1 MTNIRLLTIISVL
14 CFIATGINSILISLY
29 LQALGAS
36 FSEIALIQ
44 SSVVVTMLVAS
55 YAWGRF
61 SDRLGQRK
69 PILIGGLA
77 ILAVAYFL
85 LSQAP
90 TSYWAWAARLFE
102 GMGSAAYA
110 TISLAMMGDLL
121 EKEKGRGRT
130 IGIWRGLGS
139 LAFAVGSISGGWFAD
154 QFSIAPT
161 LLLCVGLYAAAAGCA
176 FFLREEKRQPAAF
189 APLSADRPQPAGAAA
204 GASAPGVRSMLPLA
218 FMGGVFF
225 WVCAH
230 SASASMWPNYMAT
243 FGYGKTASGFLW
255 GMAAIIEMIVMHR
268 AGILSDRWGRPPLL
282 ITGAMGISLTNF
294 GYLTMAQFFP
304 ALLAIQVMR
313 GIGFGSYTTA
323 AMTFAAEH
331 GDQRTRGS
339 KSGLFNTTSSAGG
352 LLGTFLA
359 GNLVQLFGFG
369 TLYGVCSALA
379 FTSAV
384 CFWLLRRRTARA
396 VSATSSTAV

>member
-1 MTNIRLLTIISVL
+1 MTNLRLLTIISVL
-14 CFIATGINSILISLY
+14 CFVATGINSILISLY
-29 LQALGAS
+29 LQSLGAS
-36 FSEIALIQ
+36 FSEIAIIQ

-61 SDRLGQRK
+61 SDRLGRRK

-77 ILAVAYFL
+77 ILSIAYFL

-121 EKEKGRGRT
+121 EKEKQRGRS

-139 LAFAVGSISGGWFAD
+139 LAFAVGSITGGWFAD
-154 QFSIAPT
+154 QITIAPT
-161 LLLCVGLYAAAAGCA
+161 LLLCVGLYAAAACCA
-176 FFLREEKRQPAAF
+176 LFLREGSRLPAAPPV
-189 APLSADRPQPAGAAA
+189 AGRPQPAGATAA
-204 GASAPGVRSMLPLA
+204 ATPAARSMLPIA

-225 WVCAH
+225 WICAH

-255 GMAAIIEMIVMHR
+255 GMAAIIEMVVMHR

-282 ITGAMGISLTNF
+282 ITGALGISLTNF
-294 GYLTMAQFFP
+294 GYLTMAQYFP
-304 ALLAIQVMR
+304 ALLGVQVMR

-339 KSGLFNTTSSAGG
+339 KSGLYNTTTSAGG

-379 FTSAV
+379 FTSAI
-384 CFWLLRRRTARA
+384 CFWLLRRRTARTI
-396 VSATSSTAV
+396 SATSSTAV